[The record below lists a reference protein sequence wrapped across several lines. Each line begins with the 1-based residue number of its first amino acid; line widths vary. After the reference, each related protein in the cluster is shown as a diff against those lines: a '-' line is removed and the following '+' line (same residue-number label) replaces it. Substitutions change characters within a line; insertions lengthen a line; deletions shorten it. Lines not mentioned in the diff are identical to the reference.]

1 MSSEG
6 LLEGLRRELDKKHA
20 QVVSLLDEVEAQKLA
35 AVQREEE
42 LTSAA
47 QRSCQDQEALRE
59 AKGQLESLGKQA
71 REAME
76 QLKREVQQGKRLEQE
91 KERLQERVVQLG
103 ETRGTQPDNQSAV
116 WRGEPTDRTRDWV
129 FKQKSGDTL
138 TVNPCTPFLL
148 KVTGTGGNL
157 TPHHEPKHSDKV
169 LGKLQLIAAKIR
181 TIVSKGSGRYVTI
194 S

>member
-1 MSSEG
+1 MTTLHRHYCYSDYIYLYFCIPTKSCNH
-6 LLEGLRRELDKKHA
+6 LFPL

-35 AVQREEE
+35 AVQWEEE

-59 AKGQLESLGKQA
+59 AKGQLESLGEQA

-103 ETRGTQPDNQSAV
+103 ETREGERSGTQQQPDNQNV
-116 WRGEPTDRTRDWV
+116 
-129 FKQKSGDTL
+129 GDIYISYIHTL
-138 TVNPCTPFLL
+138 
-148 KVTGTGGNL
+148 
-157 TPHHEPKHSDKV
+157 
-169 LGKLQLIAAKIR
+169 
-181 TIVSKGSGRYVTI
+181 
-194 S
+194 